1 MLNHVGTPSLC
12 EIADVLVCLDY
23 VARFIKHADDH
34 PVRARAVLR
43 IRDRAADCV
52 GSCKPDWAVSQSI
65 ADQIKAVPIFAG
77 TDLVFADHL
86 ISSSH
91 DRDAWRPSRTAVCPK
106 EFVYG

>member
-1 MLNHVGTPSLC
+1 MLNHVGTPSLF

-34 PVRARAVLR
+34 PVRASAVLR

-52 GSCKPDWAVSQSI
+52 GSCKDWAASQPI

-77 TDLVFADHL
+77 TDLVFTDHL

-91 DRDAWRPSRTAVCPK
+91 DRDAWRSSRTAVCAK